1 MGSLARRINWK
12 AVVIGWI
19 SAIFAGLAMNL
30 IFRAAHYGLFS
41 GEAITLTIA
50 DATALVTISM
60 ISGFLAHSVGGYV
73 AGRRAGDSG
82 WINGAA
88 VAVLGTA
95 ALLAAFVLVTAV
107 ALATAGALVSPGDL
121 AGGIPPADL
130 FRQLAISAVILF
142 LVNLAGGALGGALGG
157 LDRSPSPSKG

>member
-19 SAIFAGLAMNL
+19 SAIVAGLAMNL

-41 GEAITLTIA
+41 GESLTLA

-95 ALLAAFVLVTAV
+95 ALLAAFVLLAAV